1 MSMAPGTKV
10 FKHASTGTQYAAGVL
25 LFSAGDVGDAMYV
38 VQEGAVEIV
47 VNGVIVETVGPE
59 GMFGEMA
66 LLDQSPRSTTARIA
80 TDSVLHRVEP
90 AQFMMMVRQT
100 PYFAMDLVRLLAFRL
115 RQMNERLEGRG

>member
-10 FKHASTGTQYAAGVL
+10 FKHASTGAQYAAGVL

-47 VNGVIVETVGPE
+47 VNGVIVETVGPD